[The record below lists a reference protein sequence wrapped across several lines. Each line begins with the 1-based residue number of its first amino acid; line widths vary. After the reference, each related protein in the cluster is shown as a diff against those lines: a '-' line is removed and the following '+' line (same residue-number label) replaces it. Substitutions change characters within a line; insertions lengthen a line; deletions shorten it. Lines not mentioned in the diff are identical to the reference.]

1 MYLKCESFWNFSKS
15 NIIMSNPLSVTSNYH
30 LMPFR
35 LASTDSYNKY
45 DSVVKKGY
53 WPTSR
58 SLSNGTF
65 SCTVR
70 KLPAGL
76 GIIKFIPSK
85 IILIHIYKFIH
96 SLHIY
101 KGIIICSGLFW
112 YIVIIR
118 TESWREGLKKKQH
131 VLFLFEE

>member
-15 NIIMSNPLSVTSNYH
+15 NIIMSIPLSVTSNYH

-70 KLPAGL
+70 KLPSGF
-76 GIIKFIPSK
+76 G
-85 IILIHIYKFIH
+85 HYKVYTFENCSTH
-96 SLHIY
+96 SLHVY
-101 KGIIICSGLFW
+101 VGIIICSGLFW
-112 YIVIIR
+112 YILIIR
-118 TESWREGLKKKQH
+118 KESWRMDFQEKQLL
-131 VLFLFEE
+131 LFLFEG